1 MTEIPKL
8 IIREATKDDI
18 EVLVEFRPLLQTFM
32 TELNPNLFGLAPGW
46 EGKKRE
52 QYATTIGDPQK
63 YLIVACLGANA
74 PVGMGLASIVAHP
87 DFLPP
92 QFGYVDDIWVAPDSR
107 KSGVGSRI
115 VDSLMA
121 FFDTMGV
128 DHITPNYVVGNPE
141 AERFWLKRGFEPVVV
156 AANKSPKPG
165 S

>member
-18 EVLVEFRPLLQTFM
+18 EVLVEFRRLLQTFM

-46 EGKKRE
+46 EGKKRK

-128 DHITPNYVVGNPE
+128 DHITLNYVVGNPE

>member
-18 EVLVEFRPLLQTFM
+18 EVLVEFRRLLQTFM

-115 VDSLMA
+115 ADSLMA
-121 FFDTMGV
+121 FFDLMGV
-128 DHITPNYVVGNPE
+128 DHITLNYVVGNPE
-141 AERFWLKRGFEPVVV
+141 AEQFWLKRGFEPVVV

>member
-121 FFDTMGV
+121 KAMT
-128 DHITPNYVVGNPE
+128 
-141 AERFWLKRGFEPVVV
+141 
-156 AANKSPKPG
+156 SQPK
-165 S
+165 

>member
-1 MTEIPKL
+1 MTEAPEL
-8 IIREATKDDI
+8 TIREATTDDI
-18 EVLVEFRPLLQTFM
+18 EVLVEFRRLLQNFM

-46 EGKKRE
+46 EAKKRE

-63 YLIVACLGANA
+63 HLIVACVNDGV

-92 QFGYVDDIWVAPDSR
+92 QFGYVDDVWVAPEVR
-107 KSGVGSRI
+107 RTGVGSRI
-115 VDSLMA
+115 VDSLMQ
-121 FFDTMGV
+121 FFSEKGV
-128 DHITPNYVVGNPE
+128 DHITLNYVVGNPE

-165 S
+165 V